1 MKKMSKETGSSRTD
15 TIVKV
20 MLVFFI
26 SLLSFS
32 VGTFVGKQVSD
43 SDHRR
48 MALES
53 EFQQNR
59 EVASS
64 DGKEEE
70 TGTSKVTDKE
80 VENLAEE
87 FVNKEKGETENVEA
101 GEATKIADAKEG
113 SDGYK
118 NYSHKDGKREGKSEK
133 TPEPK
138 AGKAPAKEKV
148 SKMEAPPDEVSEKV
162 ANNKAVSDGEVEQR
176 KPSSALPAV
185 AGSAIGK
192 FTVQV
197 GSYATEDEAKGQAK
211 QLKTKGWAAFY
222 LPAAVSGKTWYRVM
236 VGTFNNHN
244 SAQAFRKDFMKE
256 SGLKSPIVQKIVQ

>member
-1 MKKMSKETGSSRTD
+1 MSKETGSSRTD

-53 EFQQNR
+53 EFQGR
-59 EVASS
+59 DVASS
-64 DGKEEE
+64 DEAKDENG
-70 TGTSKVTDKE
+70 SAKVTDKE

-87 FVNKEKGETENVEA
+87 FVNKEKTEGEG
-101 GEATKIADAKEG
+101 GEAEGTKVADAKEG
-113 SDGYK
+113 ADGYK
-118 NYSHKDGKREGKSEK
+118 TYTHGKEVKKDEK
-133 TPEPK
+133 TEK
-138 AGKAPAKEKV
+138 ANGKKEV
-148 SKMEAPPDEVSEKV
+148 SKNAEDVVEKV
-162 ANNKAVSDGEVEQR
+162 ANNKPVSDGEVEQR
-176 KPSSALPAV
+176 KPSSALPTVANSAV
-185 AGSAIGK
+185 GK

-197 GSYATEDEAKGQAK
+197 GSYPTEDEAKGQAK

-222 LPAAVSGKTWYRVM
+222 VPAAVSGKTWYRVM
-236 VGTFNNHN
+236 VGTFNNHK
-244 SAQAFRKDFMKE
+244 SAQAFQKDFQKE
-256 SGLKSPIVQKIVQ
+256 SGIKSALVQKIVQ